1 MDRQEAFL
9 SQGDEG
15 LGNSIEIVEGE
26 ENLIRDGLLE
36 KTRED
41 LIEMAK
47 NNPNYKENLC
57 KEQLV
62 DLLTADLSK
71 GK

>member
-26 ENLIRDGLLE
+26 ESLIRDGLLE

-47 NNPNYKENLC
+47 NNPNYKENLS